1 MAGQEKR
8 DSQRVPVA
16 LRIKLRFRKV
26 DTFVSKF
33 ATNISTHGMFISS
46 RKPKK
51 PGTQLRFELRLAD
64 DSTVIA
70 GRGVVTWVRPFK
82 KASPKEPHGMGIEFI
97 GLSSDSRELISR
109 MVSVRIDK
117 GLGDEG
123 IPFAVQDP
131 DANVR
136 RLQAVDVAEAE
147 AQAAP
152 PSPPASQPDDLS
164 LQALVDGDIDV
175 DAVLRRARSI
185 VGSEAPDSE
194 LARLARVSAAP
205 VAETVDVASHE
216 LAKILGG
223 SAIVSRVVDP
233 ADPPTDYAALAEESL
248 EEDSVDVIAEDALD
262 VVADGSLDVL
272 EDDALDVLEDDAPD
286 VIAEDVLEEDSVDVI
301 AEDALDVIA
310 EDALEVIA
318 DDALDVL
325 EDDSLDVIAE
335 DVLEDDSLDVI
346 AEDALEVLEDDSLDV
361 IAEAPLE
368 DSVDAQGTAP
378 ESELS
383 VASQTSAQTSERSPS
398 AAEPEAEEQA
408 PQPLATQRRTTSLQ
422 EELDAE
428 VAASNHADQ
437 RAHMHSD
444 DDVLPMMEDEA
455 TTFSPAPTPLDT
467 ALLALGED
475 HPTNAGDE
483 VPALEM
489 LEEVP
494 EGLLEETAAGFE
506 RDYADEETKAGD
518 PLPIEQAFVQNR
530 APTRRAET
538 ELQEL
543 GSYDELAAEQE
554 FASAPDAA
562 TRMQQNPLDDLL
574 GQLESEVAQ
583 DETKDDPLAV
593 LDELEQQQLDDLA
606 MDDFEVIEEQADEQA
621 APATSGLD
629 AALASF
635 GDVSDD
641 DDEIETDL
649 NERY

>member
-97 GLSSDSRELISR
+97 GLSNDSRELISR
-109 MVSVRIDK
+109 MVSVRINK

-123 IPFAVQDP
+123 IPFAVQDA
-131 DANVR
+131 DAKVR
-136 RLQAVDVAEAE
+136 RLQAVGAAESE
-147 AQAAP
+147 AKAAT
-152 PSPPASQPDDLS
+152 PSPTSQRDDLS
-164 LQALVDGDIDV
+164 LEALVDGDIDV
-175 DAVLRRARSI
+175 DAVLRRARRI

-223 SAIVSRVVDP
+223 TAIVSRAVDP
-233 ADPPTDYAALAEESL
+233 ADPPTDYAALAEDSVDVIAEDSVDVIAEGSVDVIAEDSL
-248 EEDSVDVIAEDALD
+248 DVIAEDSLDVIAEDSLDVIAEDSLDVIAEDSVDVIGEDSVDVIAED
-262 VVADGSLDVL
+262 SL
-272 EDDALDVLEDDAPD
+272 D
-286 VIAEDVLEEDSVDVI
+286 VIAEDSLDVIAEDSVDVI
-301 AEDALDVIA
+301 AED
-310 EDALEVIA
+310 
-318 DDALDVL
+318 
-325 EDDSLDVIAE
+325 SLDVIAE
-335 DVLEDDSLDVI
+335 DSG
-346 AEDALEVLEDDSLDV
+346 
-361 IAEAPLE
+361 
-368 DSVDAQGTAP
+368 DAQ
-378 ESELS
+378 SL
-383 VASQTSAQTSERSPS
+383 
-398 AAEPEAEEQA
+398 AAEGRA
-408 PQPLATQRRTTSLQ
+408 TSLQ

-428 VAASNHADQ
+428 VAASNQADQ
-437 RAHMHSD
+437 PAYMHSD
-444 DDVLPMMEDEA
+444 EDVLPMMEDEA
-455 TTFSPAPTPLDT
+455 TTFNPTPTPLDS
-467 ALLALGED
+467 ALLALSED
-475 HPTNAGDE
+475 HQTNAGDE

-489 LEEVP
+489 LEETP
-494 EGLLEETAAGFE
+494 EGMLEETAAGFE

-518 PLPIEQAFVQNR
+518 PLPIEQAFVHNR

-543 GSYDELAAEQE
+543 GSYDELAAEKE

-574 GQLESEVAQ
+574 GQLASEVAQ

-593 LDELEQQQLDDLA
+593 LDELEEQQEDDA
-606 MDDFEVIEEQADEQA
+606 EIDDFEVIEEQADEPA
-621 APATSGLD
+621 APQTTGLD

-641 DDEIETDL
+641 DDEIEIDL
-649 NERY
+649 KESY